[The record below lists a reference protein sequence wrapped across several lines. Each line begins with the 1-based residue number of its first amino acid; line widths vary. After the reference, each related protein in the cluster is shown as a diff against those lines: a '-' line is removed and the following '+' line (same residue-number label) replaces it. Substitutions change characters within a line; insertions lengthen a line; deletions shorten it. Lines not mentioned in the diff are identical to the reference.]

1 MCKMIPNLSPNTVQK
16 DCFCLARSLQI
27 TNTLILTYLWFVQAL
42 GARCL
47 WFYEKFWG
55 VFWDYDTAQRH
66 VFSSEAHGIGSSF
79 AQRHSYQKYFK
90 ILKARGTESAQ
101 SLWCM
106 EFYFISHNMSQWG
119 WVISKKLLFIISL
132 SMDPNPKEWQV
143 PPPSRM
149 WKDSSI
155 LQHQLYELVQS
166 SSSLHQHFAVQACVP
181 ASCDDSSS
189 SWKWKSWNKFDTE
202 GFDDLFYAEEA
213 TYCSR
218 KSLVFF
224 RNLPPHTSSP
234 HLWQHASSLC
244 GPSDRP
250 LSL

>member
-1 MCKMIPNLSPNTVQK
+1 MRTGHGLLGGRPCRHHSRLNCRIL
-16 DCFCLARSLQI
+16 LAQI
-27 TNTLILTYLWFVQAL
+27 EAWPHGSTLILTYLWFVQAL

-189 SWKWKSWNKFDTE
+189 SAW
-202 GFDDLFYAEEA
+202 
-213 TYCSR
+213 
-218 KSLVFF
+218 
-224 RNLPPHTSSP
+224 
-234 HLWQHASSLC
+234 
-244 GPSDRP
+244 
-250 LSL
+250 

>member
-119 WVISKKLLFIISL
+119 WVISNHQLVNGSKSKGMTSAPSQSNVDRFINSSTSTVWACTKFAESSSVFCCSGLCTCFRWRFKLLLKVLEQIWHGRF
-132 SMDPNPKEWQV
+132 
-143 PPPSRM
+143 
-149 WKDSSI
+149 
-155 LQHQLYELVQS
+155 
-166 SSSLHQHFAVQACVP
+166 
-181 ASCDDSSS
+181 
-189 SWKWKSWNKFDTE
+189 
-202 GFDDLFYAEEA
+202 
-213 TYCSR
+213 
-218 KSLVFF
+218 
-224 RNLPPHTSSP
+224 
-234 HLWQHASSLC
+234 
-244 GPSDRP
+244 
-250 LSL
+250 